1 MKNLLFITII
11 LLLFSCNNKYEF
23 IDQEVIIGKIT
34 HIDYHDHTT
43 KPTVYIQNYEQERK
57 FKIPFEYKGTF
68 KVGDSITLVVE
79 KYEIIEDK

>member
-23 IDQEVIIGKIT
+23 IDQEIIIGKIIY
-34 HIDYHDHTT
+34 IDYD
-43 KPTVYIQNYEQERK
+43 ERK
-57 FKIPFEYKGTF
+57 FKIPFEHKGTF